1 MPLRIPSA
9 KDLERMAAANN
20 FELNE
25 EEAAAFQNLMSG
37 MFSSYDTLDQMPQHV
52 EPLKYPDRDPGVR
65 PTPEEDPYN
74 AITRRCTLR
83 GSGSGKL
90 AGKRI
95 ALKNNVNVA
104 GMPMELGSLLLEG
117 YIPDTD
123 ATIVTRMLDE
133 GANVVALRPGL
144 AGIRRRTTPAGRKET
159 RG

>member
-20 FELNE
+20 FELND
-25 EEAAAFQNLMSG
+25 EEAAAFGNLMAS
-37 MFSSYDTLDQMPQHV
+37 MFGSYETLVDQMPQTV

-65 PTPEEDPYN
+65 PTPEQDPYN

-117 YIPDTD
+117 YVP
-123 ATIVTRMLDE
+123 
-133 GANVVALRPGL
+133 
-144 AGIRRRTTPAGRKET
+144 
-159 RG
+159 